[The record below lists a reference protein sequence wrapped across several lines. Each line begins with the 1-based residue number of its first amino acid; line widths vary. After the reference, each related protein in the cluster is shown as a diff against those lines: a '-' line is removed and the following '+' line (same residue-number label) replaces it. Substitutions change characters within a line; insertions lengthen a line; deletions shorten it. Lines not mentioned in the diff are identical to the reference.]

1 MPSLFFLLHLQ
12 TEWSNSNII
21 LLYNPYLISITK
33 MSQLIHLKQRIKSI
47 AVIKKITHAMRLIS
61 MSSHSK
67 LKKHVESLHAYKNH
81 LLPILCAL
89 EQHTTSEEESS
100 RKLKKTA
107 YIIIGSEK
115 GLCGNFNNLLF
126 SYVESSLSPSQLSP
140 ATVITIGK
148 RATDFMRKKDIKL
161 YNFYNKFTQSKIDA
175 IAENLYQDVLALKK
189 DHHDIIF
196 LYNFPRTFFFQ
207 EPVQEILIPV
217 KDYACTASPILNID
231 EYYWPQDKKDVSKA
245 IFNNLIKLNILK
257 ILCQSI
263 MAEQSAR
270 FISMDSSTKN
280 ADNLLKSMSLLYN
293 KLRQAKITKELAE
306 LSSSF

>member
-1 MPSLFFLLHLQ
+1 
-12 TEWSNSNII
+12 
-21 LLYNPYLISITK
+21 
-33 MSQLIHLKQRIKSI
+33 MSQLIHLKQRITSI
-47 AVIKKITHAMRLIS
+47 TVIKKITHAMRLIS

-89 EQHTTSEEESS
+89 EQHNTTEEQSS
-100 RKLKKTA
+100 RKIKKTA

-126 SYVESSLSPSQLSP
+126 NYIENSLSPSQLSP

-148 RATDFMRKKDIKL
+148 RATEFMRKKDIKL
-161 YNFYNKFTQSKIDA
+161 YKFYNKFTQSKIEI
-175 IAENLYQDVLALKK
+175 IAEHLYQDVLELKK
-189 DHHDIIF
+189 NHHEIICV
-196 LYNFPRTFFFQ
+196 YNFPRTFFFQ
-207 EPVQEILIPV
+207 EPAQEILIPV
-217 KDYACTASPILNID
+217 KDYACDANTITNVD
-231 EYYWPQDKKDVSKA
+231 QYYWPQDKQDVSKA
-245 IFNNLIKLNILK
+245 IFNTLMKLHILK

-280 ADNLLKSMSLLYN
+280 ADNLLKSMNLLYN

>member
-1 MPSLFFLLHLQ
+1 
-12 TEWSNSNII
+12 
-21 LLYNPYLISITK
+21 

-47 AVIKKITHAMRLIS
+47 TVIKKITHAMRLIS

-89 EQHTTSEEESS
+89 EQHNKPEEQSS

-126 SYVESSLSPSQLSP
+126 NYIESSLSPSQLSP

-148 RATDFMRKKDIKL
+148 RATEFMRKKDIKL
-161 YNFYNKFTQSKIDA
+161 YKFYNKFTQSKIET
-175 IAENLYQDVLALKK
+175 IAEQLYQDVLALKK
-189 DHHDIIF
+189 DHHEIIC

-207 EPVQEILIPV
+207 EPIQEKLIPV
-217 KDYACTASPILNID
+217 QDYACNTPKITNLD

-245 IFNNLIKLNILK
+245 IFNNLMKLNILRL
-257 ILCQSI
+257 LCQSI

-280 ADNLLKSMSLLYN
+280 AENLLKSMQLLYN